1 MAVGSTGDPSN
12 TGPLPIGSK
21 LQGRYVIERLL
32 GGGGMGV
39 VYLARDGRLANRPCA
54 VKEMVDH
61 FIDPQ
66 QRRQASEYFA
76 READT
81 LARLKHPAIP
91 SIFDRFDDRNRHYLV
106 MEYVEGRNLEEELAA
121 LGHPMP
127 ESTVIDIARQ
137 LCDVLSYLHDFKPP
151 IVYRDMKPSNVMMT
165 PSGRIILID
174 FGIARLFKGAGK
186 GTMIGTLG
194 FAPPEQYKGEVDP
207 RADIYSLG
215 ATLHYVVTGRDP
227 EKFPPFSFP
236 PVHDLRPDVSKRLAG
251 AIDRA
256 LAYKVE
262 ERPQTVHELRDMLLY
277 GVGLETHAAPA
288 VSPRSGTAELTKKRV
303 QRRAAQPRPPKRRRW
318 RRVVVL
324 AAVTLTIGAGA
335 FGATYVYHDPQ
346 LQAQL
351 GIKPLIDNL
360 PWKRAQLLA
369 RARADPLSLQTL
381 SIRLTSREGYPLSVP
396 KTSFLNTDFATSRY
410 LGWTATVKNN
420 LAGLEASSE
429 TLSAR
434 IYSPTG
440 VEVAS
445 SEDSRFIGTNQ
456 SVVDLGGVALMP
468 DLAAGPFGEY
478 RIALYRGDQLLG
490 EQNFSVQED
499 IEAKAKAQAEQAA
512 ARAAAEAE
520 KKKQQAEEMRLAAIE
535 QARRKPLTLQSLEFL
550 NTTKTGTPLSGYSS
564 TFNASKVLFVAWEA
578 KFKNHLYNL
587 DTGQYRV
594 DAAYVAPD
602 GRVLGSVSDY
612 KVVPPNAKSI
622 DFTGRIGNAAG
633 GAFLPGTYTVN
644 FYLDG
649 KFLAEKKFQII
660 ADTGP
665 RGNFAIR
672 GGGPTI
678 PRGGGGG
685 VVGGSGG
692 GGNASARLDSP
703 LVASGK
709 IEGLAG
715 TQEAPIEVRLRPQ
728 PNSFLRGELVIHYPG
743 YGVTALSGFVRGE
756 HIEFEVAYGSR
767 ILYFEGRKSNGTLSG
782 VFQSQPSGTTGTWR
796 ADIN

>member
-1 MAVGSTGDPSN
+1 MPPASTGDSSG
-12 TGPLPIGSK
+12 TGPLAIGTR

-39 VYLARDGRLANRPCA
+39 VYLARDARLANRACA

-91 SIFDRFDDRNRHYLV
+91 SIFDRFDDHNRHYLV
-106 MEYVEGRNLEEELAA
+106 MEYVEGRNLEDELAA
-121 LGHPMP
+121 LGGQPMP
-127 ESTVIDIARQ
+127 ESKVIDIARQ
-137 LCDVLSYLHDFKPP
+137 LCDVLSYLHSFNPP
-151 IVYRDMKPSNVMMT
+151 IVYRDMKPSNVMIM
-165 PSGRIILID
+165 PNGRVVLID
-174 FGIARLFKGAGK
+174 FGIARLFKGASK

-215 ATLHYVVTGRDP
+215 ATLHYIVTGRDP

-236 PVHDLRPDVSKRLAG
+236 PVHELRPDVSNRLAG

-262 ERPQTVHELRDMLLY
+262 ARPQTVHEFRDMLLY
-277 GVGLETHAAPA
+277 GVGLGGGAAPS
-288 VSPRSGTAELTKKRV
+288 VGPRSGTAELTKRRV
-303 QRRAAQPRPPKRRRW
+303 QRRAAQLRPIKRRRW

-324 AAVTLTIGAGA
+324 AMVTLTIGAGA
-335 FGATYVYHDPQ
+335 FGATYVYHDPA

-351 GIKPLIDNL
+351 GIKPLIDSL

-369 RARADPLSLQTL
+369 KARADPLSLQTL
-381 SIRLTSREGYPLSVP
+381 SIRLTTREGYPLSEP
-396 KTSFLNTDFATSRY
+396 KASFLNTDFATSRY
-410 LGWTATVKNN
+410 LGWTATVRNN
-420 LAGLEASSE
+420 LAGLEASSQ
-429 TLSAR
+429 TVSAR
-434 IYSPTG
+434 IYGPNG
-440 VEVAS
+440 VQVAS
-445 SEDSRFIGTNQ
+445 SDASRFIGTDQ
-456 SVVDLGGVALMP
+456 TTVDFGGVALLP
-468 DLAAGPFGEY
+468 DLSSGPYGQY
-478 RIALYRGDQLLG
+478 RVALYRGDQLLG
-490 EQNFSVQED
+490 AQGFSVQENL
-499 IEAKAKAQAEQAA
+499 EAKAKAEAAQAA

-520 KKKQQAEEMRLAAIE
+520 KKKQQEEQMRLAALE
-535 QARRKPLTLQSLEFL
+535 QARRKPLTLDTIEFL
-550 NTTKTGTPLSGYSS
+550 NTTKTGTALSGYSK
-564 TFNASKVLFVAWEA
+564 TFAASKVLFVGWVA
-578 KFKNHLYNL
+578 KFKNRLYNL
-587 DTGQYRV
+587 EAGQYRV
-594 DAAYVAPD
+594 DAAYIGPD
-602 GRVLGSVSDY
+602 GRMLGSVSDY
-612 KVVPPNAKSI
+612 KLVPSNAKTVEFS
-622 DFTGRIGNAAG
+622 GRVGNAAG

-649 KFLAEKKFQII
+649 KFLAQKRFQIV
-660 ADTGP
+660 ADTSP
-665 RGNFAIR
+665 RGNFAL
-672 GGGPTI
+672 GAP
-678 PRGGGGG
+678 
-685 VVGGSGG
+685 GSSTPLGRSG
-692 GGNASARLDSP
+692 TVNSPARLDQP
-703 LVASGK
+703 LVANGR

-715 TQEAPIEVRLRPQ
+715 GQEAPLEVRLRPQ

-756 HIEFEVAYGSR
+756 HIEFEVAYGSN

-782 VFQSQPSGTTGTWR
+782 VFQSQPSGATGTWK